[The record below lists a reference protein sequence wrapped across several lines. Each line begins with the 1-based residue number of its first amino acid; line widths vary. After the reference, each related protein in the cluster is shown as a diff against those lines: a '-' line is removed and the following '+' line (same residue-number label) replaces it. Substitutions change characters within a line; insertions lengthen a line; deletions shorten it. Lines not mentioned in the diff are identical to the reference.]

1 VADRALITGGAGF
14 VGLHLTRSLLEDGWD
29 VVIVDDLSRTGNDP
43 ALTALLP
50 HVEVLEHD
58 LVRPLPAARLGSG
71 YRTVYHLAAMVGV
84 ARVAADPARVLRVN
98 LLSTTNVLDWC
109 ARVAP
114 EAVFLSSTSE
124 IGDGAVA
131 TGLAALPVPESA
143 PAVFPAPFLPRTGY
157 AVSKLASELLLVH
170 SAAGPG
176 AGGFKAR
183 VARYHNVYGPRM
195 GHHHVIPELIDRICA
210 GQDPLVVY
218 GAEQHRSFCHV
229 RDAVRA
235 TRLLTEHA
243 ADDPIVANIG
253 NDADE
258 VMIGDLARL
267 LLDRLG
273 VDVAVDEVPAPA
285 GSPDRRLPDLS
296 VVRDRTGY
304 EPRVPLAEGLDECIA
319 WYAPTAATP
328 EGVGS

>member
-1 VADRALITGGAGF
+1 VADRALVTGGAGF
-14 VGLHLTRSLLEDGWD
+14 VGLHLTRSLLDDGWD

-43 ALTALLP
+43 ALRELLP

-58 LVRPLPAARLGSG
+58 LVRPLPAARLGTG

-84 ARVAADPARVLRVN
+84 ARVAAEPARVLQVN
-98 LLSTTNVLDWC
+98 LLSTANVLDWC

-131 TGLAALPVPESA
+131 TGLASLPVPESA

-170 SAAGPG
+170 STS
-176 AGGFKAR
+176 GFRAR

-195 GHHHVIPELIDRICA
+195 GHHHVVPELIDRIAA

-218 GAEQHRSFCHV
+218 GARQFRAFCHI

-235 TRLLTEHA
+235 TRLLAEHPSA
-243 ADDPIVANIG
+243 DPIVANVG
-253 NDADE
+253 NDAEE
-258 VMIGDLARL
+258 VMIGDLARML
-267 LLDRLG
+267 LSRLG
-273 VDVAVDEVPAPA
+273 RSVEIDEVAAPA
-285 GSPDRRLPDLS
+285 GSPERRWPDLT
-296 VVRDRTGY
+296 VLRTRTGY
-304 EPRVPLAEGLDECIA
+304 EPTVPLGEGLDDCVA
-319 WYAPTAATP
+319 WYAPA
-328 EGVGS
+328 GVAP